1 MQCTRIA
8 LAVRI
13 AERSPTELG
22 ELVDS
27 MAERETPLVVL
38 NADPGT
44 RKRRWRWSGRHARV
58 PITGPADR
66 RERPDG

>member
-8 LAVRI
+8 LPARI
-13 AERSPTELG
+13 AERSPTGLG

-44 RKRRWRWSGRHARV
+44 RKRTWRWSGRHPRV
-58 PITGPADR
+58 LITGPADR